1 MAWETYCMNDW
12 ESNAY
17 HRKKWMSVCVY
28 SWQRHIHILQ
38 DTKIYL
44 ENKDFTSNS
53 TVRQSMD
60 GSLER

>member
-1 MAWETYCMNDW
+1 MIEKAMLITEK
-12 ESNAY
+12 NA
-17 HRKKWMSVCVY
+17 SVCLFMTKAHTY
-28 SWQRHIHILQ
+28 F
-38 DTKIYL
+38 TKIYL

>member
-17 HRKKWMSVCVY
+17 HRKKMNECVCLFMTKAHTY
-28 SWQRHIHILQ
+28 F
-38 DTKIYL
+38 TKIYL
-44 ENKDFTSNS
+44 ENKDFTFNS